1 MDRMSQMPDLVLIP
15 YISFN
20 FIHPGDFFH
29 CDFLDLRWKTSIEK
43 LSSAAP
49 AGKVL
54 YASVIRKAVIK
65 NWEWMAG

>member
-1 MDRMSQMPDLVLIP
+1 MDRMSQKPDLVLIP

-20 FIHPGDFFH
+20 FMHPG
-29 CDFLDLRWKTSIEK
+29 DFLDLRWKTSIEK

-49 AGKVL
+49 AGKVF
-54 YASVIRKAVIK
+54 YASVLWKAVIK